1 MENKRIRR
9 LIFDNDLKHK
19 QVAAELGICQ
29 ETFSRKLAKKLS
41 KDEEAKIIEVINTL
55 KRYSA

>member
-19 QVAAELGICQ
+19 QVATELGICQ

-41 KDEEAKIIEVINTL
+41 KDEEAKIIGAINAL
-55 KRYSA
+55 RGRAV

>member
-19 QVAAELGICQ
+19 QVATELGICQ

-41 KDEEAKIIEVINTL
+41 KDEEAKIIEAINALRGHT
-55 KRYSA
+55 A